1 MLRTQTGAVM
11 NQGGVAYIWNDLE
24 KVTMTALSSSEIAQ
38 RLEKLTELSL
48 ELSSNHD
55 TPLLLENILRS
66 AKSITYAD
74 GGTLYRTS
82 QDKQSLCFNISLNDT
97 LNMYQGGVKGQTVDI
112 PNIPLIDTNG
122 NKNLNAV
129 AAYAAN
135 YKLSVNIQDVYTV
148 GVFNFSGTRNF
159 DLQFNYKTKSLLTV
173 PMHDHEGELIG
184 VLQLIN
190 ATDPENGEPRPFSE
204 TDQRFIE
211 ALASQAA
218 IALTNQQLISQ
229 LENLFVSLVH
239 LINIG
244 IDEKSPHTG
253 RHCQHVPELTMLLA
267 NAVHETRVGPLAQ
280 FSMTDKDRKELWM
293 AGILHDC
300 GKISTPVHVVEKSTK
315 LETIFD
321 RVHLLDTRFEV
332 LKRDAEIKVWKSKC
346 ALYQASI
353 NNENLIAELEQG
365 LQAELA
371 KIEDARN
378 FLRKLNI
385 GSERTSPEDLQRV
398 ADIATWQ
405 WTDAHGD
412 VQPFLSANEVENLSV
427 RAGTLNTQ
435 ERAIINNHISTT
447 IKMLEALP
455 WPKHLQNVP
464 EYAGGHHER
473 MDGKGY
479 PRGLRGEQMSVQAKI
494 MAIADIFEALT
505 AKDRPYKDGKTL
517 TESLRILGSFALNG
531 HIDPDLFDIFVR
543 KKVYLTYAERFMD
556 KSQIDDVDLSK
567 VPGYKA

>member
-1 MLRTQTGAVM
+1 
-11 NQGGVAYIWNDLE
+11 
-24 KVTMTALSSSEIAQ
+24 MTALSSSEIAQ

-48 ELSSNHD
+48 ELSNNHD

-82 QDKQSLCFNISLNDT
+82 KDKQSLCFNISLNDT
-97 LNMYQGGVKGQTVDI
+97 LNMYQGGVNGHTVDI
-112 PNIPLIDTNG
+112 PNIPLIDANG
-122 NKNLNAV
+122 SRNLNAV

-135 YKLSVNIQDVYTV
+135 YKISVNIQDVYTV

-159 DLQFNYKTKSLLTV
+159 DQQFNYKTKSLLTV

-190 ATDPENGEPRPFSE
+190 AKDPETGELCSFTE

-267 NAVHETRVGPLAQ
+267 NAVHETREGPLAH

-321 RVHLLDTRFEV
+321 RIQLLDTRFEV
-332 LKRDAEIKVWKSKC
+332 LKRDAEIRVLKSKC
-346 ALYQASI
+346 ALYQASVE
-353 NNENLIAELEQG
+353 NESLIAELEQG

-371 KIEDARN
+371 KIEEARN
-378 FLRKLNI
+378 FLHKLNI

-398 ADIATWQ
+398 NDIAALQ
-405 WTDAHGD
+405 WTDASG
-412 VQPFLSANEVENLSV
+412 VAQPFLNADEVENLSV
-427 RAGTLNTQ
+427 RAGTLNAQ

-517 TESLRILGSFALNG
+517 TESLHILGSFALNG
-531 HIDPDLFDIFVR
+531 HIDPDLFNIFVT

-567 VPGYKA
+567 VPGYRI

>member
-1 MLRTQTGAVM
+1 MKR
-11 NQGGVAYIWNDLE
+11 GGLAYIWNDLE

-48 ELSSNHD
+48 ELSNNHD

-112 PNIPLIDTNG
+112 PNISLIDTNG

-159 DLQFNYKTKSLLTV
+159 DQQFNYKTKSLLTV

-267 NAVHETRVGPLAQ
+267 NAVHETREGPLAH

-321 RVHLLDTRFEV
+321 RIQLLDTRFEV
-332 LKRDAEIKVWKSKC
+332 LKRDAEIRVWKSKC

-398 ADIATWQ
+398 ADVATWQ
-405 WTDAHGD
+405 WTDADGG

-427 RAGTLNTQ
+427 RAGTLNAQ

-517 TESLRILGSFALNG
+517 TESLHILGSFALNG
-531 HIDPDLFDIFVR
+531 HIDPDLFNIFVR

-567 VPGYKA
+567 VPGFKA

>member
-1 MLRTQTGAVM
+1 MKR
-11 NQGGVAYIWNDLE
+11 GGLAYIWNDLE

-48 ELSSNHD
+48 ELSNNHD

-82 QDKQSLCFNISLNDT
+82 HDKQSLCFNISLNDT

-159 DLQFNYKTKSLLTV
+159 DQQFNYKTKSLLTV

-267 NAVHETRVGPLAQ
+267 NAVHETREGPLAH

-321 RVHLLDTRFEV
+321 RIQLLDTRFEV
-332 LKRDAEIKVWKSKC
+332 LKRDAEIRVWKSKC

-405 WTDAHGD
+405 WTDADGD

-427 RAGTLNTQ
+427 RAGTLNAQ

-517 TESLRILGSFALNG
+517 TESLHILGSFALNG
-531 HIDPDLFDIFVR
+531 HIDPDLFNIFVR

>member
-1 MLRTQTGAVM
+1 
-11 NQGGVAYIWNDLE
+11 
-24 KVTMTALSSSEIAQ
+24 MTALSSSEIAQ

-82 QDKQSLCFNISLNDT
+82 KDKQSLCFNISLNDT

-112 PNIPLIDTNG
+112 PNIPLIDANG
-122 NKNLNAV
+122 SKNLNAV

-159 DLQFNYKTKSLLTV
+159 DQQFHYKTKSLLTV

-190 ATDPENGEPRPFSE
+190 ATDPETGEPRPFTE

-267 NAVHETRVGPLAQ
+267 NAVHETRDGPLAQ

-332 LKRDAEIKVWKSKC
+332 LKRDAEIRVWKSKC
-346 ALYQASI
+346 ALYQASV
-353 NNENLIAELEQG
+353 NNEQLIAELEQG
-365 LQAELA
+365 LQTELA

-405 WTDAHGD
+405 WTDVHGNT
-412 VQPFLSANEVENLSV
+412 QPFLNTDEVENLSV

-556 KSQIDDVDLSK
+556 KAQIDEVDTSQI
-567 VPGYKA
+567 PGYKG

>member
-1 MLRTQTGAVM
+1 
-11 NQGGVAYIWNDLE
+11 
-24 KVTMTALSSSEIAQ
+24 MTALSSSEIAQ

-48 ELSSNHD
+48 ELSNNHD

-66 AKSITYAD
+66 AKSMTYAD

-82 QDKQSLCFNISLNDT
+82 KDKKSLCFNISLNDT
-97 LNMYQGGVKGQTVDI
+97 LNMYQGGVKGQAVDI
-112 PNIPLIDTNG
+112 PNIPLVDDNG
-122 NKNLNAV
+122 VKNLSAV

-159 DLQFNYKTKSLLTV
+159 DQQFNYHTKSLLTV

-190 ATDPENGEPRPFSE
+190 ATDPETGEPCLFTE

-253 RHCQHVPELTMLLA
+253 RHCQHVPELTMMLA
-267 NAVHETRVGPLAQ
+267 SAVHETRSGPLAH
-280 FSMTDKDRKELWM
+280 FVMTDKDRKELWM

-321 RVHLLDTRFEV
+321 RIHLLDTRFEI
-332 LKRDAEIKVWKSKC
+332 LKRDAEIRMLKSKC
-346 ALYQASI
+346 LLYQADVK
-353 NNENLIAELEQG
+353 NEVLATELEHD
-365 LQAELA
+365 LQTELTR
-371 KIEDARN
+371 IEEARQ
-378 FLRKLNI
+378 FLKKLNL
-385 GSERTSPEDLQRV
+385 GSERTSQEDLDRV
-398 ADIATWQ
+398 AEIANWQ
-405 WTDAHGD
+405 WTSPDGTSST
-412 VQPFLSANEVENLSV
+412 FLSADEMENLSV
-427 RAGTLNTQ
+427 RGGTLNAA
-435 ERAIINNHISTT
+435 ERAIINNHIVTT

-479 PRGLRGEQMSVQAKI
+479 PRGLHGEQMSVQAKI

-543 KKVYLTYAERFMD
+543 KKVYLTYAEKFMD
-556 KSQIDDVDLSK
+556 RTQIDNVDESGI
-567 VPGYKA
+567 PGYRP

>member
-1 MLRTQTGAVM
+1 
-11 NQGGVAYIWNDLE
+11 
-24 KVTMTALSSSEIAQ
+24 MTALSSDEIAK
-38 RLEKLTELSL
+38 RLEKLTDLSL
-48 ELSSNHD
+48 ELSGNHD
-55 TPLLLENILRS
+55 TPLLLEDILRA

-82 QDKQSLCFNISLNDT
+82 KDKQSLCFNISLNDT
-97 LNMYQGGVKGQTVDI
+97 LNMYQGGVNGQAVDI
-112 PNIPLIDTNG
+112 PNIPLMDEKG
-122 NKNLNAV
+122 NRNLNAV

-159 DLQFNYKTKSLLTV
+159 DRQFNYHTRSLLTV

-190 ATDPENGEPRPFSE
+190 ATDPETGEYRAFSE
-204 TDQRFIE
+204 MDQRFIE

-218 IALTNQQLISQ
+218 IALTNQQLILQ

-253 RHCQHVPELTMLLA
+253 RHCQHVPELTMMLA
-267 NAVHETRVGPLAQ
+267 NAVHETDEGPLAQ
-280 FSMTDKDRKELWM
+280 FSMNDKDRKELWM

-332 LKRDAEIKVWKSKC
+332 LKRDAEISFLKGQC
-346 ALYQASI
+346 ALYASGAH
-353 NNENLIAELEQG
+353 NASALAELEQERQG
-365 LQAELA
+365 ELD
-371 KIEDARN
+371 KIEEARN

-385 GSERTSPEDLQRV
+385 GAERTSPEDLQRV
-398 ADIATWQ
+398 SDIAAWQ
-405 WTDAHGD
+405 WTDADGRTG
-412 VQPFLSANEVENLSV
+412 PFLSPDELENLSV
-427 RAGTLNTQ
+427 RAGTLTAQ

-473 MDGKGY
+473 IDGKGY
-479 PRGLRGEQMSVQAKI
+479 PRGLRGDQMSVQAKI

-505 AKDRPYKDGKTL
+505 AKDRPYKVGKTL
-517 TESLRILGSFALNG
+517 TESLEILGNFALNG
-531 HIDPDLFDIFVR
+531 HIDPDLFNVFVK
-543 KKVYLTYAERFMD
+543 KKVYLTYAERFVD
-556 KSQIDDVDLSK
+556 REQIDNVNESQI
-567 VPGYKA
+567 PGYTG

>member
-1 MLRTQTGAVM
+1 
-11 NQGGVAYIWNDLE
+11 
-24 KVTMTALSSSEIAQ
+24 MTALSSSEIAQ

-48 ELSSNHD
+48 ELSNNHD

-82 QDKQSLCFNISLNDT
+82 KDKQSLCFNISLNDT
-97 LNMYQGGVKGQTVDI
+97 LNMYQGGVKGHTVDI
-112 PNIPLIDTNG
+112 PDIPLIDANG
-122 NKNLNAV
+122 NRNLNAV

-135 YKLSVNIQDVYTV
+135 YKISVNIQDVYTV

-159 DLQFNYKTKSLLTV
+159 DQQFNYKTKSLLTV

-190 ATDPENGEPRPFSE
+190 AKDPETGELCSFTE

-267 NAVHETRVGPLAQ
+267 NAVHETREGPLAH

-321 RVHLLDTRFEV
+321 RIHLLDTRFEV
-332 LKRDAEIKVWKSKC
+332 LKRDAEIKVLKSKC
-346 ALYQASI
+346 ALYQASV

-365 LQAELA
+365 LQTELA
-371 KIEDARN
+371 KIDDARN

-398 ADIATWQ
+398 TDIAAWQ
-405 WTDAHGD
+405 FVDANGAP
-412 VQPFLSANEVENLSV
+412 QAFLNADEVENLSV
-427 RAGTLNTQ
+427 RAGTLNAQ

-517 TESLRILGSFALNG
+517 TESLHILGSFALNG
-531 HIDPDLFDIFVR
+531 HIDPDLFNIFVK

-567 VPGYKA
+567 VPGYRT

>member
-1 MLRTQTGAVM
+1 
-11 NQGGVAYIWNDLE
+11 
-24 KVTMTALSSSEIAQ
+24 MTALSSSEIAQ

-48 ELSSNHD
+48 ELSNNHD

-82 QDKQSLCFNISLNDT
+82 HDKQSLCFNISLNDT

-159 DLQFNYKTKSLLTV
+159 DQQFNYKTKSLLTV

-267 NAVHETRVGPLAQ
+267 NAVHETREGPLAH

-321 RVHLLDTRFEV
+321 RIQLLDTRFEV
-332 LKRDAEIKVWKSKC
+332 LKRDAEIRVWKSKC

-405 WTDAHGD
+405 WTDADGD

-427 RAGTLNTQ
+427 RAGTLNAQ

-517 TESLRILGSFALNG
+517 TESLHILGSFALNG
-531 HIDPDLFDIFVR
+531 HIDPDLFNIFVR

>member
-1 MLRTQTGAVM
+1 
-11 NQGGVAYIWNDLE
+11 
-24 KVTMTALSSSEIAQ
+24 MTALSSSEIAQ

-48 ELSSNHD
+48 ELSNNHD

-82 QDKQSLCFNISLNDT
+82 KDKQSLCFNISLNDS
-97 LNMYQGGVKGQTVDI
+97 LNMYQGGVKGHTVDI
-112 PNIPLIDTNG
+112 PNIPLIDANG
-122 NKNLNAV
+122 NRNLNAV

-159 DLQFNYKTKSLLTV
+159 DQQFNYKTKSLLTV

-190 ATDPENGEPRPFSE
+190 ATDPNTGEPCPFTE

-267 NAVHETRVGPLAQ
+267 NAVHETREGPLAH

-321 RVHLLDTRFEV
+321 RIYLLDTRFEV
-332 LKRDAEIKVWKSKC
+332 LKRDAEIRVLKSKC
-346 ALYQASI
+346 ALYQASV

-365 LQAELA
+365 LQTELA

-378 FLRKLNI
+378 FLHKLNI

-398 ADIATWQ
+398 TDIAAWQ
-405 WTDAHGD
+405 ITDAHGA
-412 VQPFLSANEVENLSV
+412 VQPFLNVDEAENLSV
-427 RAGTLNTQ
+427 RAGTLNAQ
-435 ERAIINNHISTT
+435 ERAVINNHISTT

-517 TESLRILGSFALNG
+517 TESLHILGSFALNG
-531 HIDPDLFDIFVR
+531 HIDPDLFNIFVK

-556 KSQIDDVDLSK
+556 KTQIDNVDLGK

>member
-1 MLRTQTGAVM
+1 
-11 NQGGVAYIWNDLE
+11 
-24 KVTMTALSSSEIAQ
+24 MTALSSSEIAQ

-48 ELSSNHD
+48 ELSNNHD

-82 QDKQSLCFNISLNDT
+82 KDKQSLCFNISLNDT
-97 LNMYQGGVKGQTVDI
+97 LNMYQGGVKGHTVDI
-112 PNIPLIDTNG
+112 PNIPLIDANG
-122 NKNLNAV
+122 NRNLNAV

-159 DLQFNYKTKSLLTV
+159 DQQFNYKTKSLLTV

-190 ATDPENGEPRPFSE
+190 ATDPNTGEPCSFTE

-267 NAVHETRVGPLAQ
+267 NAVHETREGPLAH

-321 RVHLLDTRFEV
+321 RIHLLDTRFEV
-332 LKRDAEIKVWKSKC
+332 LKRDAEIRVLKSKC
-346 ALYQASI
+346 ALYQASVH
-353 NNENLIAELEQG
+353 NENLIAELEQG
-365 LQAELA
+365 LQAERF
-371 KIEDARN
+371 KIDDARN

-398 ADIATWQ
+398 TDIAAWQ
-405 WTDAHGD
+405 FLDANGAP
-412 VQPFLSANEVENLSV
+412 QPFLSADEVENLSV
-427 RAGTLNTQ
+427 RAGTLNAQ

-517 TESLRILGSFALNG
+517 TESLHILGSFALNG
-531 HIDPDLFDIFVR
+531 HIDPDLFNIFVK

-567 VPGYKA
+567 VPGYKV

>member
-1 MLRTQTGAVM
+1 
-11 NQGGVAYIWNDLE
+11 
-24 KVTMTALSSSEIAQ
+24 MTALSSSEIAQ

-48 ELSSNHD
+48 ELSNNHD

-82 QDKQSLCFNISLNDT
+82 KDKQSLCFNISLNDT
-97 LNMYQGGVKGQTVDI
+97 LNMYQGGVKGHTVDI
-112 PNIPLIDTNG
+112 PDIPLIDANG
-122 NKNLNAV
+122 SRNLNAV

-159 DLQFNYKTKSLLTV
+159 DQQFNYKTKSLLTV

-190 ATDPENGEPRPFSE
+190 ATNPETREPCPFTE

-267 NAVHETRVGPLAQ
+267 NAVHETREGPLAH

-321 RVHLLDTRFEV
+321 RIQLLDTRFEV
-332 LKRDAEIKVWKSKC
+332 LKRDAEIKVLKSKC
-346 ALYQASI
+346 ALYQANV
-353 NNENLIAELEQG
+353 NNENLIIELEQG

-371 KIEDARN
+371 KIDDARN

-398 ADIATWQ
+398 TDIAAWQ
-405 WTDAHGD
+405 FADANG
-412 VQPFLSANEVENLSV
+412 VAQPFLNVDEVENLSV
-427 RAGTLNTQ
+427 RAGTLNAQ
-435 ERAIINNHISTT
+435 ERAIINNHITTT

-517 TESLRILGSFALNG
+517 TESLHILGSFALNG
-531 HIDPDLFDIFVR
+531 HIDPDLFNIFVK

-567 VPGYKA
+567 VPGYRI

>member
-1 MLRTQTGAVM
+1 
-11 NQGGVAYIWNDLE
+11 
-24 KVTMTALSSSEIAQ
+24 MTALSSSEIAQ

-48 ELSSNHD
+48 ELSNNHD

-82 QDKQSLCFNISLNDT
+82 KDKQSLCFNISLNDT
-97 LNMYQGGVKGQTVDI
+97 LNMYQGGVRGHTVDI
-112 PNIPLIDTNG
+112 PNIPLIDANG
-122 NKNLNAV
+122 SRNLNAV

-135 YKLSVNIQDVYTV
+135 YKISVNIQDVYTV

-159 DLQFNYKTKSLLTV
+159 DQQFNYKTKSLLTV

-190 ATDPENGEPRPFSE
+190 AKDPETGELCSFTE

-267 NAVHETRVGPLAQ
+267 NAVHETREGPLAH

-321 RVHLLDTRFEV
+321 RIQLLDTRFEV
-332 LKRDAEIKVWKSKC
+332 LKRDAEIKVLKSKC
-346 ALYQASI
+346 ALYQASV
-353 NNENLIAELEQG
+353 NNESLIAELEQG

-371 KIEDARN
+371 KIEEARN

-398 ADIATWQ
+398 NDIAAWQ
-405 WTDAHGD
+405 WTDVSGAS
-412 VQPFLSANEVENLSV
+412 QPFLSADEVENLSV
-427 RAGTLNTQ
+427 RAGTLNAQ

-517 TESLRILGSFALNG
+517 TESLHILGSFALNG
-531 HIDPDLFDIFVR
+531 HIDPDLFNIFVT

-567 VPGYKA
+567 VPGYRI

>member
-1 MLRTQTGAVM
+1 
-11 NQGGVAYIWNDLE
+11 
-24 KVTMTALSSSEIAQ
+24 MTALSSSEIAQ

-48 ELSSNHD
+48 ELSNNHD

-82 QDKQSLCFNISLNDT
+82 KDKQSLCFNISLNDT
-97 LNMYQGGVKGQTVDI
+97 LNMYQGGVRGHTVDI
-112 PNIPLIDTNG
+112 PNIPLIDANG
-122 NKNLNAV
+122 NRNLNAV

-135 YKLSVNIQDVYTV
+135 YKISVNIQDVYTV

-159 DLQFNYKTKSLLTV
+159 DQQFNYKTKSLLTV

-190 ATDPENGEPRPFSE
+190 AKDPETGELCSFTE

-267 NAVHETRVGPLAQ
+267 NAVHETREGPLAH

-321 RVHLLDTRFEV
+321 RIHLLDTRFEV
-332 LKRDAEIKVWKSKC
+332 LKRDAEIKVLKSKC
-346 ALYQASI
+346 ALYQASV

-365 LQAELA
+365 LQDELA
-371 KIEDARN
+371 KIEEARN

-398 ADIATWQ
+398 TDIAAWQ
-405 WTDAHGD
+405 WTDASGAA
-412 VQPFLSANEVENLSV
+412 QPFLNADEVENLSV
-427 RAGTLNTQ
+427 RAGTLNAQ

-517 TESLRILGSFALNG
+517 TESLHILGSFALNG
-531 HIDPDLFDIFVR
+531 HIDPDLFNIFVK

-556 KSQIDDVDLSK
+556 KSQIDEVDLSK
-567 VPGYKA
+567 VPGYRI

>member
-1 MLRTQTGAVM
+1 
-11 NQGGVAYIWNDLE
+11 
-24 KVTMTALSSSEIAQ
+24 MTALSSSEIAQ

-48 ELSSNHD
+48 ELSNNHD

-82 QDKQSLCFNISLNDT
+82 KDKQSLCFNISLNDT
-97 LNMYQGGVKGQTVDI
+97 LNMYQGGVRGHTVDI
-112 PNIPLIDTNG
+112 PNIPLIDANG
-122 NKNLNAV
+122 SRNLNAV

-135 YKLSVNIQDVYTV
+135 YKISVNIQDVYTV

-159 DLQFNYKTKSLLTV
+159 DQQFNYKTKSLLTV

-190 ATDPENGEPRPFSE
+190 AKDPETGELCSFTE

-267 NAVHETRVGPLAQ
+267 NAVHETREGPLAH

-321 RVHLLDTRFEV
+321 RIQLLDTRFEV
-332 LKRDAEIKVWKSKC
+332 LKRDAEIKVLKSKC
-346 ALYQASI
+346 ALYQASV
-353 NNENLIAELEQG
+353 NNESLIAELEQG

-371 KIEDARN
+371 KIEEARN

-398 ADIATWQ
+398 NGIAAWQ
-405 WTDAHGD
+405 WTDVSGAS
-412 VQPFLSANEVENLSV
+412 QPFLSADEVENLSV
-427 RAGTLNTQ
+427 RAGTLNAQ

-517 TESLRILGSFALNG
+517 TESLHILGSFALNG
-531 HIDPDLFDIFVR
+531 HIDPDLFNIFVT

-567 VPGYKA
+567 VPGYRI

>member
-1 MLRTQTGAVM
+1 
-11 NQGGVAYIWNDLE
+11 
-24 KVTMTALSSSEIAQ
+24 MTALSSSEIAQ

-48 ELSSNHD
+48 ELSNNHD

-82 QDKQSLCFNISLNDT
+82 KDKQSLCFNISLNDT
-97 LNMYQGGVKGQTVDI
+97 LNMYQGGVRGHTVDI
-112 PNIPLIDTNG
+112 PNIPLIDANG
-122 NKNLNAV
+122 NRNLNAV

-135 YKLSVNIQDVYTV
+135 YKISVNIQDVYTV

-159 DLQFNYKTKSLLTV
+159 DQQFNYKTKSLLTV

-190 ATDPENGEPRPFSE
+190 AKDPETGELCSFTE

-267 NAVHETRVGPLAQ
+267 NAVHETREGPLAH

-321 RVHLLDTRFEV
+321 RIHLLDTRFEV
-332 LKRDAEIKVWKSKC
+332 LKRDAEIKVLKSKC
-346 ALYQASI
+346 ALYQASV

-365 LQAELA
+365 LQDELA
-371 KIEDARN
+371 KIEEARN

-398 ADIATWQ
+398 NDIAAWQ
-405 WTDAHGD
+405 WTDASGAA
-412 VQPFLSANEVENLSV
+412 QPFLNADEVENLSV
-427 RAGTLNTQ
+427 RAGTLNAQ

-517 TESLRILGSFALNG
+517 TESLHILGSFALNG
-531 HIDPDLFDIFVR
+531 HIDPDLFNIFVK

-556 KSQIDDVDLSK
+556 KSQIDEVDLSK
-567 VPGYKA
+567 VPGYRI

>member
-1 MLRTQTGAVM
+1 
-11 NQGGVAYIWNDLE
+11 
-24 KVTMTALSSSEIAQ
+24 MTALSSSEIAQ

-82 QDKQSLCFNISLNDT
+82 KDKQSLCFNISLNDT

-112 PNIPLIDTNG
+112 PNIPLIDAYG
-122 NKNLNAV
+122 SKNLNAV

-159 DLQFNYKTKSLLTV
+159 DQQFHYKTKSLLTV

-190 ATDPENGEPRPFSE
+190 ATDPETGEPRPFTE

-267 NAVHETRVGPLAQ
+267 NAVHETQDGPLAQ

-332 LKRDAEIKVWKSKC
+332 LKRDAEIRVWKSKC
-346 ALYQASI
+346 ALYQASV
-353 NNENLIAELEQG
+353 NNEQLIAELEQG
-365 LQAELA
+365 LQTELA

-385 GSERTSPEDLQRV
+385 GSERTSPDDLQRV

-405 WTDAHGD
+405 WTDVHGNT
-412 VQPFLSANEVENLSV
+412 QPFLNADEVENLSV

-556 KSQIDDVDLSK
+556 KSQIDDVDLSL
-567 VPGYKA
+567 VPGYRI

>member
-1 MLRTQTGAVM
+1 
-11 NQGGVAYIWNDLE
+11 
-24 KVTMTALSSSEIAQ
+24 MTALSSSEIAQ

-82 QDKQSLCFNISLNDT
+82 KDKQSLCFNISLNDT

-112 PNIPLIDTNG
+112 PNIPLIDANG
-122 NKNLNAV
+122 NRNLNAV

-159 DLQFNYKTKSLLTV
+159 DQQFNYKTKSLLTV

-190 ATDPENGEPRPFSE
+190 ATDPETGEPCSFTE

-218 IALTNQQLISQ
+218 IALTNQQLITQ

-267 NAVHETRVGPLAQ
+267 NAVHETREGPLAH

-321 RVHLLDTRFEV
+321 RIYLLDTRFEV
-332 LKRDAEIKVWKSKC
+332 LKRDAEIRVLKSKC
-346 ALYQASI
+346 ALYQASVH
-353 NNENLIAELEQG
+353 NENLIAELEQG
-365 LQAELA
+365 LQTELA

-378 FLRKLNI
+378 FLHKLNI

-405 WTDAHGD
+405 WTDAHGAI
-412 VQPFLSANEVENLSV
+412 QPFLNADEVENLSV
-427 RAGTLNTQ
+427 RAGTLNAQ

-517 TESLRILGSFALNG
+517 TESLHILGSFALNG
-531 HIDPDLFDIFVR
+531 HIDPDLFNIFIK

-567 VPGYKA
+567 VPGYKV

>member
-1 MLRTQTGAVM
+1 
-11 NQGGVAYIWNDLE
+11 
-24 KVTMTALSSSEIAQ
+24 MTALSSSEIAQ

-48 ELSSNHD
+48 ELSNNHD

-82 QDKQSLCFNISLNDT
+82 KDKQSLCFNISLNDT
-97 LNMYQGGVKGQTVDI
+97 LNMYQGGVRGHTVDI
-112 PNIPLIDTNG
+112 PNIPLIDANG
-122 NKNLNAV
+122 NRNLNAV

-135 YKLSVNIQDVYTV
+135 YKISVNIQDVYTV

-159 DLQFNYKTKSLLTV
+159 DQQFNYKTKSLLTV

-190 ATDPENGEPRPFSE
+190 AKDPETGELCSFTE

-267 NAVHETRVGPLAQ
+267 NAVHETREGPLAH

-321 RVHLLDTRFEV
+321 RIQLLDTRFEV
-332 LKRDAEIKVWKSKC
+332 LKRDAEIKVLKSKC
-346 ALYQASI
+346 ALYQASV

-365 LQAELA
+365 LQDELA
-371 KIEDARN
+371 KIEEARN

-398 ADIATWQ
+398 TDIAAWQ
-405 WTDAHGD
+405 WTDASGAA
-412 VQPFLSANEVENLSV
+412 QPFLNADEVENLSV
-427 RAGTLNTQ
+427 RAGTLNAQ

-517 TESLRILGSFALNG
+517 TESLHILGSFALNG
-531 HIDPDLFDIFVR
+531 HIDPDLFNIFVK

-556 KSQIDDVDLSK
+556 KSQIDEVDLSK
-567 VPGYKA
+567 VPGYRI

>member
-1 MLRTQTGAVM
+1 MTG
-11 NQGGVAYIWNDLE
+11 
-24 KVTMTALSSSEIAQ
+24 LSSSEIAQ

-48 ELSSNHD
+48 ELSNNHD

-82 QDKQSLCFNISLNDT
+82 KDKQSLCFNISLNDT

-112 PNIPLIDTNG
+112 PNIPLTDSYG

-159 DLQFNYKTKSLLTV
+159 DQQFHYKTKSLLTV

-190 ATDPENGEPRPFSE
+190 ATDPETGEHRAFSE

-267 NAVHETRVGPLAQ
+267 NAVHETDQGPLAD

-321 RVHLLDTRFEV
+321 RIHLLDTRFEV
-332 LKRDAEIKVWKSKC
+332 LKRDAEIKFLKSKC
-346 ALYQASI
+346 ALYSSSVY
-353 NNENLIAELEQG
+353 NEDLIAELEQD
-365 LQAELA
+365 LKKDLEKIDDA
-371 KIEDARN
+371 KN

-385 GSERTSPEDLQRV
+385 GAERTSPEDLQRV
-398 ADIATWQ
+398 TEIAAWH
-405 WTDAHGD
+405 WTDVDGE
-412 VQPFLSANEVENLSV
+412 VRPFLNADEVENLSV
-427 RAGTLNTQ
+427 RAGTLNAE
-435 ERAIINNHISTT
+435 ERTIINNHISTT

-517 TESLRILGSFALNG
+517 TESLRILGNFSLNG

-556 KSQIDDVDLSK
+556 KAQIDEVDLGQI
-567 VPGYKA
+567 PGYHI

>member
-1 MLRTQTGAVM
+1 
-11 NQGGVAYIWNDLE
+11 
-24 KVTMTALSSSEIAQ
+24 MTALSSSEIAQ

-48 ELSSNHD
+48 ELSNNHD

-82 QDKQSLCFNISLNDT
+82 KDKHSLCFNISLNDT
-97 LNMYQGGVKGQTVDI
+97 LNMYQGGVKGQAVDI
-112 PNIPLIDTNG
+112 PNIPLVDANG

-135 YKLSVNIQDVYTV
+135 YKISVNIQDVYTV

-159 DLQFNYKTKSLLTV
+159 DQQFNYKTKSLLTV

-190 ATDPENGEPRPFSE
+190 ATDPETGEPCPFSE

-218 IALTNQQLISQ
+218 IALTNQELIFQ

-267 NAVHETRVGPLAQ
+267 NAVHETRSGPLAH

-332 LKRDAEIKVWKSKC
+332 LKRDAEIKFLQSKC
-346 ALYQASI
+346 DLYSA
-353 NNENLIAELEQG
+353 NVHNENLIAELEQG
-365 LQAELA
+365 WQAELK
-371 KIEDARN
+371 KIGDARD
-378 FLRKLNI
+378 FLRKINL
-385 GSERTSPEDLQRV
+385 GSERTSPEDLQRLT
-398 ADIATWQ
+398 DIATWQ
-405 WTDAHGD
+405 WMD
-412 VQPFLSANEVENLSV
+412 VNGNPQAFLNADELENLSV
-427 RAGTLNTQ
+427 RAGTLNAR

-517 TESLRILGSFALNG
+517 TESLRILGNFAQNG

-543 KKVYLTYAERFMD
+543 KKVYLAYAERFMD
-556 KSQIDDVDLSK
+556 KAQIDNVDDSQI
-567 VPGYKA
+567 PGYTA

>member
-1 MLRTQTGAVM
+1 
-11 NQGGVAYIWNDLE
+11 
-24 KVTMTALSSSEIAQ
+24 MTALSSSEIAQ

-48 ELSSNHD
+48 ELSNNHD
-55 TPLLLENILRS
+55 IPLLLENILRS

-82 QDKQSLCFNISLNDT
+82 KDKKNLCFNISLNDT
-97 LNMYQGGVKGQTVDI
+97 LNMYQGGINGQAVDI
-112 PNIPLIDTNG
+112 PDLPLVDDNG
-122 NKNLNAV
+122 VKNLSAV

-159 DLQFNYKTKSLLTV
+159 DQQFNYHTKSLLTV

-190 ATDPENGEPRPFSE
+190 ATDPETGEPCSFTE

-253 RHCQHVPELTMLLA
+253 RHCQHVPELTMMLA
-267 NAVHETRVGPLAQ
+267 SAVHETRAGPLAH
-280 FSMTDKDRKELWM
+280 FVMTDKDRKELWM

-321 RVHLLDTRFEV
+321 RIHLLDTRFEV
-332 LKRDAEIKVWKSKC
+332 LKRDAEIRVLKSKC
-346 ALYQASI
+346 SLYQADVK
-353 NNENLIAELEQG
+353 NEVLAAELDQD
-365 LQAELA
+365 LLRELA
-371 KIEDARN
+371 KIEDARQ
-378 FLRKLNI
+378 FLKKLNL
-385 GSERTSPEDLQRV
+385 GSERTSQEDLDR
-398 ADIATWQ
+398 IAEIANWPWAAPDGTRS
-405 WTDAHGD
+405 T
-412 VQPFLSANEVENLSV
+412 FLSVDEMENLSV
-427 RAGTLNTQ
+427 RAGTLNAA
-435 ERAIINNHISTT
+435 ERAIINNHIVTT

-517 TESLRILGSFALNG
+517 TESLHILGSFALNG

-543 KKVYLTYAERFMD
+543 KKVYLTYAEKFMD
-556 KSQIDDVDLSK
+556 KAQIDNVDESGI
-567 VPGYKA
+567 PGYKP

>member
-1 MLRTQTGAVM
+1 
-11 NQGGVAYIWNDLE
+11 
-24 KVTMTALSSSEIAQ
+24 MTALSSSEIAQ

-48 ELSSNHD
+48 ELSNNHD

-82 QDKQSLCFNISLNDT
+82 KDKQSLCFNISLNDT
-97 LNMYQGGVKGQTVDI
+97 LNMYQGGVRGHTVDI
-112 PNIPLIDTNG
+112 PNIPLIDANG
-122 NKNLNAV
+122 NRNLNAV

-135 YKLSVNIQDVYTV
+135 YKISVNIQDVYTV

-159 DLQFNYKTKSLLTV
+159 DQQFNYKTKSLLTV

-190 ATDPENGEPRPFSE
+190 AKDPETGELCSFTE

-267 NAVHETRVGPLAQ
+267 NAVHETREGPLAH

-321 RVHLLDTRFEV
+321 RIHLLDTRFEV
-332 LKRDAEIKVWKSKC
+332 LKRDAEIKVLKSKC
-346 ALYQASI
+346 ALYQASV

-365 LQAELA
+365 LQDELA
-371 KIEDARN
+371 KIEEARN

-398 ADIATWQ
+398 NDIAAWQ
-405 WTDAHGD
+405 WTDASGAA
-412 VQPFLSANEVENLSV
+412 QPFLNADEVENLSV
-427 RAGTLNTQ
+427 RAGTLNAQ

-517 TESLRILGSFALNG
+517 TESLHILGSFALNG
-531 HIDPDLFDIFVR
+531 HIDPDLFNIFVK

-567 VPGYKA
+567 VPGYRS

>member
-1 MLRTQTGAVM
+1 
-11 NQGGVAYIWNDLE
+11 
-24 KVTMTALSSSEIAQ
+24 MTALSSSEIAQ

-82 QDKQSLCFNISLNDT
+82 KDKQSLCFNISLNDS

-112 PNIPLIDTNG
+112 PNIPLIDANG
-122 NKNLNAV
+122 SKNLNAV

-159 DLQFNYKTKSLLTV
+159 DQQFHYKTKSLLTV

-190 ATDPENGEPRPFSE
+190 ATDPETGEPRPFTE

-267 NAVHETRVGPLAQ
+267 NAVHETRDGPLAQ

-332 LKRDAEIKVWKSKC
+332 LKRDAEIRVWKSKC
-346 ALYQASI
+346 ALYQASV
-353 NNENLIAELEQG
+353 NNEQLIAELEQG
-365 LQAELA
+365 LQTELA

-405 WTDAHGD
+405 WTDVHGNT
-412 VQPFLSANEVENLSV
+412 QPFLNTDEVENLSV

-556 KSQIDDVDLSK
+556 KAQIDEVDTSNI
-567 VPGYKA
+567 PGYKG